1 MLESKAEW
9 RLTPEEMD
17 QHLANAWRH
26 FGPIFVRYQVC
37 VPDQTLLH
45 VQPLRVVLSR
55 FTPSKSHRRILRRNA
70 DLLLE
75 IQPTVI
81 DDELRQLFDVHKTR
95 FTENIPPSLDDFLGP
110 LPAVIPDAN
119 VQFSLWKGNRRV
131 AASFLDL
138 GHEAVSS
145 VYGMFDPAEA
155 RRSLG
160 ILTMLLE
167 MDFARQR
174 GCRFYY
180 HGYAFQEPSPFDY
193 KKQFSGLESFDWQ
206 GHWIPMS

>member
-1 MLESKAEW
+1 
-9 RLTPEEMD
+9 
-17 QHLANAWRH
+17 
-26 FGPIFVRYQVC
+26 
-37 VPDQTLLH
+37 
-45 VQPLRVVLSR
+45 
-55 FTPSKSHRRILRRNA
+55 
-70 DLLLE
+70 
-75 IQPTVI
+75 
-81 DDELRQLFDVHKTR
+81 
-95 FTENIPPSLDDFLGP
+95 LDDFLGP
-110 LPAVIPDAN
+110 LPAVIPAAN

-138 GHEAVSS
+138 GQEAVSS
-145 VYGMFDPAEA
+145 VYAMFDPAEA

-180 HGYAFQEPSPFDY
+180 HGYAFHEPSPFDY

-206 GHWIPMS
+206 GHWIPMR